1 VHLEDVAVLAG
12 GEQVVVAG
20 LDDVDQL
27 ALQRPCAVPVLA
39 GGDHFDLKLRT
50 ILSMARGIS
59 PIMAK

>member
-1 VHLEDVAVLAG
+1 MHLEDVAVLAG

-39 GGDHFDLKLRT
+39 GGDRFDLKLRT
-50 ILSMARGIS
+50 ILSTARGIS